1 MLQIL
6 SSINLVTRMDLE
18 ADTWILA
25 SGVTG
30 TWVSP
35 GGSDD
40 VVKPTA
46 GDYSWPIWSESNRDG
61 SAGFSPDIH
70 STGNVTVIY
79 GKLRAVTD
87 QFTGAPTAGAKLYT
101 DATGKLST
109 ASAGDAVV
117 VAYCTKPSHS
127 VTYLGQSFTAIEF
140 VTV

>member
-6 SSINLVTRMDLE
+6 SSLNLVTRLDLE
-18 ADTWILA
+18 ADSWTLL

-30 TWVSP
+30 TWVAL

-40 VVKPTA
+40 VAKPAA
-46 GDYSWPIWSESNRDG
+46 GVFALPIWSESNRDG

-79 GKLRAVTD
+79 GNLRGVTD
-87 QFTGAPTAGAKLYT
+87 QFTGSPTVGAALYT
-101 DATGKLST
+101 DATGKLSIT
-109 ASAGDAVV
+109 AGAGVV
-117 VAYCTKPSHS
+117 VARCTKPSHTT
-127 VTYLGQSFTAIEF
+127 TYLGQSFTAIEF

>member
-6 SSINLVTRMDLE
+6 SSLNLVTRMDLE

-35 GGSDD
+35 SGDD
-40 VVKPTA
+40 NVGKPTA
-46 GDYSWPIWSESNRDG
+46 GDFAFPIWSESKRDG

-79 GKLRAVTD
+79 GKLRGVTD
-87 QFTGAPTAGAKLYT
+87 QFEGAPTAGAALYV
-101 DATGKLST
+101 DATGKLT
-109 ASAGDAVV
+109 TTSAGDAAV
-117 VAYCTKPSHS
+117 VARCTKPSHS
-127 VTYLGQSFTAIEF
+127 TTYLSLGFTAIEF

>member
-6 SSINLVTRMDLE
+6 SSLNLVTRMDLE
-18 ADTWILA
+18 ASTWVLA

-30 TWVSP
+30 TWVAP
-35 GGSDD
+35 GGDD
-40 VVKPTA
+40 DCDKPAA
-46 GDYSWPIWSESNRDG
+46 GVFAFPIWSESNRDG

-79 GKLRAVTD
+79 GKLRGVTD
-87 QFTGAPTAGAKLYT
+87 QFVNTPTAGAALYV

-109 ASAGDAVV
+109 TAGAGVV

-127 VTYLGQSFTAIEF
+127 VTYLGQGFTAIEF